1 MSDRPAAD
9 RSDVRFDEA
18 RAAPLLWWAAGL
30 ALSVLL
36 AAAVHS
42 GFGGARAVVP
52 YVVVPALV
60 LGGLAMASRGRVQ
73 VVGDVLHVPGARI
86 PLEFVGG
93 ITPLDRTA
101 VRQVMGPLAEPRAY
115 VSTRPWLPGAVRVQV
130 EDPED
135 DTPYWLVG
143 TRDPA
148 RLARVLQRRT
158 GPADA

>member
-1 MSDRPAAD
+1 VSDQPAAD
-9 RSDVRFDEA
+9 RPDVRFDEA
-18 RAAPLLWWAAGL
+18 RTAPLLWWAAGL
-30 ALSVLL
+30 GLSVLI

-60 LGGLAMASRGRVQ
+60 LGGLAMASRGRVR

-93 ITPLDRTA
+93 STPLDRTS
-101 VRQVMGPLAEPRAY
+101 VRQVMGPLAEPRAF
-115 VSTRPWLPGAVRVQV
+115 VSTRPWLPGAVRLQV

-135 DTPYWLVG
+135 DTPYWLIG
-143 TRDPA
+143 SRDPA
-148 RLARVLQRRT
+148 RLAQVLQQRT
-158 GPADA
+158 GPQDS